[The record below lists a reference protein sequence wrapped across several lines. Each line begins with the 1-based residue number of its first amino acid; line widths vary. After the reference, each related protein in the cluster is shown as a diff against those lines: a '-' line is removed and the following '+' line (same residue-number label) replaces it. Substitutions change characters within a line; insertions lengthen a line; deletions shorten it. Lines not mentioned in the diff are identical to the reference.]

1 MGAYITY
8 LLTYQKIENIDFPN
22 AAHLNTLFPLFANC
36 CARSST
42 LQAKSESETIWS
54 KDRKNRSFPSNLF
67 RYSYA
72 INFWTYEVEFSH
84 LKSAVCSDQLLDLKS
99 RI

>member
-1 MGAYITY
+1 MFDSPTK
-8 LLTYQKIENIDFPN
+8 KIENLNFPSD
-22 AAHLNTLFPLFANC
+22 AYLNTLFPLIDNC

-42 LQAKSESETIWS
+42 LQPKSESETIWS

-72 INFWTYEVEFSH
+72 ISFWTYKVEFSH
-84 LKSAVCSDQLLDLKS
+84 LKSVDKEKLQHTCNDL
-99 RI
+99 